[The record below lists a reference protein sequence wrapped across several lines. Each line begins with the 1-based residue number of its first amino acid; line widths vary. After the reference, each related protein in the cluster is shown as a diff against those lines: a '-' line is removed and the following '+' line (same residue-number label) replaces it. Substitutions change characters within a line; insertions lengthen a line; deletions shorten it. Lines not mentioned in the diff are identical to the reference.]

1 MSLTLVIAE
10 KPSVAGDIARALGGF
25 KKDGDFWV
33 SENMIIGSAVGHL
46 LEMKAPEEF
55 EAKRGKWTFAHL
67 PVLPTYFD
75 LEPRARTK
83 ERFEKLSKKLRSRA
97 VTDVINAC
105 DAGREGELIFR
116 RIMKA
121 AFQGKKEKPCRRLW
135 LQSMTKASIV
145 EAFSPSQRRGNEA
158 ARSGRLVPLRS

>member
-75 LEPRARTK
+75 LEP
-83 ERFEKLSKKLRSRA
+83 LCQ
-97 VTDVINAC
+97 D
-105 DAGREGELIFR
+105 
-116 RIMKA
+116 
-121 AFQGKKEKPCRRLW
+121 
-135 LQSMTKASIV
+135 
-145 EAFSPSQRRGNEA
+145 
-158 ARSGRLVPLRS
+158 

>member
-1 MSLTLVIAE
+1 
-10 KPSVAGDIARALGGF
+10 
-25 KKDGDFWV
+25 
-33 SENMIIGSAVGHL
+33 
-46 LEMKAPEEF
+46 MKAPEEF

-116 RIMKA
+116 RIMKPPSRERRKSPA
-121 AFQGKKEKPCRRLW
+121 AVCGC
-135 LQSMTKASIV
+135 
-145 EAFSPSQRRGNEA
+145 SP
-158 ARSGRLVPLRS
+158 